1 MLFLQLVLLVVLL
14 PGGDSEDGE
23 SSGPAQWAHVCMCVF
38 VCVCVCMFLS
48 AFVHLCVC
56 ACEELGVCM
65 FVYLC
70 LYMHMGVYFCV
81 SVCVLVACFHTY
93 LRMRESACFLPEHP
107 QPQGPVLSRRMGARL
122 RLWGSRCLLRR
133 LWLLC
138 PPDFG
143 SRPRPRSLHSLSF
156 PMSSSSSVYLSFP
169 TDFQELISFQIILTT
184 SFYSR
189 SWTQNVGSVW
199 LDELQTHGWDSDSG
213 TFTCMWP
220 WSRGNFS
227 NKELMEEQRSFHTF
241 SIRFPLI
248 FQDHFSEWQL
258 EYPFQVQ
265 AAKGCELHI
274 GETSVGFMRIAY
286 QGEDL
291 VFPEQVMVAISK
303 RRKEGSAGVQTTQ
316 SIPRD
321 QLRPEAWL
329 STGPSPRPDHL
340 RLVCHVSGF
349 YPKPMWVTWMR
360 GEQEQQGTWRGDVL
374 PHADGTWYRQVSLD
388 VKVKETAGLSCRVRH
403 SSLGGQDI
411 VLHWGE
417 KELGPAGKG
426 VIVLLVFLAGL
437 AW

>member
-14 PGGDSEDGE
+14 PGGDSED
-23 SSGPAQWAHVCMCVF
+23 
-38 VCVCVCMFLS
+38 
-48 AFVHLCVC
+48 
-56 ACEELGVCM
+56 
-65 FVYLC
+65 
-70 LYMHMGVYFCV
+70 
-81 SVCVLVACFHTY
+81 
-93 LRMRESACFLPEHP
+93 
-107 QPQGPVLSRRMGARL
+107 
-122 RLWGSRCLLRR
+122 
-133 LWLLC
+133 
-138 PPDFG
+138 
-143 SRPRPRSLHSLSF
+143 
-156 PMSSSSSVYLSFP
+156 
-169 TDFQELISFQIILTT
+169 DFQELISFQIILTT

-291 VFPEQVMVAISK
+291 VRAQQVSRLLNQYHVINVRLQTHISDSCPQFLL
-303 RRKEGSAGVQTTQ
+303 GLLDAGKTHLQ
-316 SIPRD
+316 
-321 QLRPEAWL
+321 PEAWL

-411 VLHWGE
+411 VLHWVG
-417 KELGPAGKG
+417 LVFLA

-437 AW
+437 AWKAHWRPQCTGFHLE